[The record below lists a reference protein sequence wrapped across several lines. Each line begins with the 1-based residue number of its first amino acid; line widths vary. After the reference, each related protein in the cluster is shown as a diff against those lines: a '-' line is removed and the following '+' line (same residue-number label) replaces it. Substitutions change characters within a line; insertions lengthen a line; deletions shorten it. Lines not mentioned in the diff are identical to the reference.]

1 MRDAKGGKKNIMRTV
16 ASSAHASDPT
26 GPASNLWLVIDS
38 ATALIDT
45 AMPDGYLDFQ
55 FRPLSGSGWIFF
67 DGLVIPP
74 SGDVDDPYQH
84 SPEKCSA
91 VLSSEAVSQVRKTA
105 EDDDPTDQ
113 NGDANTVANGNN
125 TLVPDLVIDRI
136 QN

>member
-1 MRDAKGGKKNIMRTV
+1 MRDAKRGKKNIMRTV
-16 ASSAHASDPT
+16 ASSAHVSDPT

-38 ATALIDT
+38 TPPLIDT

-55 FRPLSGSGWIFF
+55 FLPLSGSGWILF

-74 SGDVDDPYQH
+74 SGDVDGPYQL
-84 SPEKCSA
+84 SAEKCSA
-91 VLSSEAVSQVRKTA
+91 VLSSEGVSQVRKTT

-113 NGDANTVANGNN
+113 NGDANTVATGRN